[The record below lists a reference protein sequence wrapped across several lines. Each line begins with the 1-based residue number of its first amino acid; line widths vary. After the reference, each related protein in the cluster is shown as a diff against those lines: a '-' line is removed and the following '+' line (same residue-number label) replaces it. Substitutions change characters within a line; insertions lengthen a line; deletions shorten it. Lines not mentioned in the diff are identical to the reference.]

1 MEKSSA
7 FISGIR
13 ICIIMVSYSVS
24 IVYNR
29 LLSDVV
35 AYSVVRFVLVKLNF
49 TINQT
54 LNAGDEQ

>member
-13 ICIIMVSYSVS
+13 ICIIMVCYSVS
-24 IVYNR
+24 IVCNR